1 MLAFALKR
9 LGLAVL
15 VAFTV
20 SLLSF
25 GLLFLSGDP
34 AAAVAGEGATD
45 ADIAAISAFYGF
57 DRPFIVQYGEW
68 LWRRCTAILGRAT
81 ISNSPSLHLSQ
92 IASASP

>member
-45 ADIAAISAFYGF
+45 ADIAAISAFLASSRS
-57 DRPFIVQYGEW
+57 DSSS
-68 LWRRCTAILGRAT
+68 AT
-81 ISNSPSLHLSQ
+81 V
-92 IASASP
+92 